1 MKFSPL
7 RDTPEN
13 FWQTLTGAALVQG
26 DMPADPQ
33 KDHGDTGSPWFVKA
47 MLGVTAWLSSLFFLI
62 AVTMFRETWF
72 NDAGTRAILGIIAC
86 LLATVYFRK
95 RASSVFLDQI
105 FFVLALLGQMLIV
118 SAIPDRFLDTTSSSW
133 LLAAAVETL
142 VLIVIPYRPNR
153 FLSALAALIFLHHA
167 MFFWSLS
174 GLFVPACLAALA
186 VVLHYQWK
194 TPQLWPAVV
203 VTLSLAPFFATGIER
218 LRLIE
223 SIMGWNR
230 YFTIPVWLWQT
241 SLIAVWLG
249 VVYALLQ
256 RVTAKPFSPENTG
269 IWLLACLLAAGTWPV
284 PLALFA
290 LAVLC
295 LGFSQRDKLLEGIGV
310 IQLLWAVG
318 YYYYALETT
327 LLLKSLTLSAL
338 GAVLLLLYAASRH
351 LLPATA
357 RGEKA

>member
-1 MKFSPL
+1 MKFFPP

-13 FWQTLTGAALVQG
+13 FWQTLTGAGLVQG
-26 DMPADPQ
+26 DMFADPARARGGI
-33 KDHGDTGSPWFVKA
+33 DSPWFVKA
-47 MLGVTAWLSSLFFLI
+47 MLGIAAWFSSLLFLI
-62 AVTMFRETWF
+62 AVASFMGSWF
-72 NDAGTRAILGIIAC
+72 DHASTRAILGVIAC

-95 RASSVFLDQI
+95 RASSVFWDQI
-105 FFVLALLGQMLIV
+105 FFILALLGQMLIV
-118 SAIPDRFLDTTSSSW
+118 SEIPGRFFNTASPW
-133 LLAAAVETL
+133 LLAAAVEAF
-142 VLIVIPYRPNR
+142 VLIAIPYSPNR
-153 FLSALAALIFLHHA
+153 FLSALAALVCLHYA

-186 VVLHYQWK
+186 VALHYQWK
-194 TPQLWPAVV
+194 MPRLLPMVA
-203 VTLSLAPFFATGIER
+203 LALGLAPLLSAGSAKPWWR
-218 LRLIE
+218 M
-223 SIMGWNR
+223 MGNDSLVI
-230 YFTIPVWLWQT
+230 TLPAWLWQAG
-241 SLIAVWLG
+241 LIAAWLG
-249 VVYALLQ
+249 VIYALLQ
-256 RVTAKPFSPENTG
+256 RVTAKPFSPENAG

-295 LGFSQRDKLLEGIGV
+295 LGFSQRDKFLEGIGV

-338 GAVLLLLYAASRH
+338 GGVLLLLYAASRH